1 MKVPCRCLKIVIY
14 DASGDMLDSR
24 SVCTNHKGESGV
36 LTWDL
41 RNRNGSR
48 VSVGTYLV
56 QVAARGLKAAESYRV
71 RGKLGVSRREKE

>member
-1 MKVPCRCLKIVIY
+1 MKVPCQAVLKIIY
-14 DASGDMLDSR
+14 GASGTCDSR
-24 SVCTNHKGESGV
+24 SFVQHKGESGV